1 MRFAPTEEQTEFA
14 AATGALLADT
24 CPPSAVAAAWG
35 GEVGRHTGLGDGD
48 GRIRAAWDAL
58 VEMGVNG
65 ILVPEQQGGLAMSLD
80 HLVGVL
86 EECGYSALPDPVA
99 DSAGVVAHS
108 LGQCSD
114 TAPDVGAVNDT
125 LAAVAAGSTVVSGF
139 GSSPLV
145 ASATTA
151 DTLLMFTR
159 DPTRVDPDAPADPAA
174 DRVVL
179 LDRSEVD
186 LEPVESVDG
195 SRALARVRWDAASG
209 ACVAEGSAA
218 AALTD
223 EAFLVA
229 ALADSALLVG
239 LGRAM
244 IDLTVGYVGERKQF
258 GVPVGSFQA
267 VKHHLADAA
276 LAVQFAEPLVRN
288 AAHLMSGG
296 VAVEAPGSIPT
307 DSRSVAVSAAKARS
321 SDAAK
326 KVTETALQCHGA
338 IGYTVEAD
346 LHLFMKRAWALAR
359 SHGDSAFHLKR
370 VRRQLLAG

>member
-1 MRFAPTEEQTEFA
+1 MAQ
-14 AATGALLADT
+14 
-24 CPPSAVAAAWG
+24 
-35 GEVGRHTGLGDGD
+35 
-48 GRIRAAWDAL
+48 
-58 VEMGVNG
+58 
-65 ILVPEQQGGLAMSLD
+65 
-80 HLVGVL
+80 
-86 EECGYSALPDPVA
+86 
-99 DSAGVVAHS
+99 
-108 LGQCSD
+108 
-114 TAPDVGAVNDT
+114 
-125 LAAVAAGSTVVSGF
+125 
-139 GSSPLV
+139 
-145 ASATTA
+145 
-151 DTLLMFTR
+151 
-159 DPTRVDPDAPADPAA
+159 
-174 DRVVL
+174 
-179 LDRSEVD
+179 
-186 LEPVESVDG
+186 
-195 SRALARVRWDAASG
+195 
-209 ACVAEGSAA
+209 GSAA
-218 AALTD
+218 SALTD

-244 IDLTVGYVGERKQF
+244 IDLTVSYVGERKQF

-267 VKHHLADAA
+267 VKHHLANAA